1 MPRQF
6 IMVYGRHFPFQF
18 LCNVEVENLIIPSA
32 VETCDMWKR
41 KYNFTEVSEE
51 LKKEISSYNIV
62 MFPCAVRLYKDLSAS
77 IAGESLSLSL
87 SLPYSPSLLCS

>member
-6 IMVYGRHFPFQF
+6 IIVYGRHSPIQF
-18 LCNVEVENLIIPSA
+18 LCDLKVENLIIPSA

-41 KYNFTEVSEE
+41 KYNFTEMSEE

-77 IAGESLSLSL
+77 IAGKSFSLSLS
-87 SLPYSPSLLCS
+87 YSPSLLCS